1 MRCAVAG
8 CSNTVH
14 PVRFE
19 CGIYTCMEHG
29 NHAPTQGVMVPTNG
43 KCGMTLQLI
52 PGQDEVL
59 GWVLRKL
66 IGGEAKHLHQL
77 LKKQIQRNR
86 WAG

>member
-14 PVRFE
+14 PVRVE
-19 CGIYTCMEHG
+19 CGIYACMEHG

-52 PGQDEVL
+52 PG
-59 GWVLRKL
+59 
-66 IGGEAKHLHQL
+66 EAKHLHQL